1 MSAAKDPWRR
11 GGWGEQRLCCKYKH
25 ENISFQIHYS
35 TQVPYCFVWNLP
47 IIIKKC
53 DFLCQTGIAVQFI
66 RILTLIPQK
75 FQNIAQ
81 NIAQKFE
88 IWKCGIE
95 VILEKLL
102 VDFLIQSKVMFEVLN
117 DPGNGFQR
125 RRISDILSLSPN
137 VCTEGLWKIQN
148 IATGEKS
155 QATYYSFSLL
165 WQFPLKLK
173 SMGIFWKPVL
183 SNEKYHQIKTE
194 TCFLPRHSFLDMQW
208 IFLKHIWERG
218 KGFQKTKQ
226 WKDEWW

>member
-1 MSAAKDPWRR
+1 MSAAKDPRRR

-25 ENISFQIHYS
+25 ENISFHIHYL

-75 FQNIAQ
+75 FKNIAQ
-81 NIAQKFE
+81 NFAQKFE

-95 VILEKLL
+95 VIRQKLL

-137 VCTEGLWKIQN
+137 VCTEGL
-148 IATGEKS
+148 
-155 QATYYSFSLL
+155 
-165 WQFPLKLK
+165 
-173 SMGIFWKPVL
+173 
-183 SNEKYHQIKTE
+183 
-194 TCFLPRHSFLDMQW
+194 
-208 IFLKHIWERG
+208 
-218 KGFQKTKQ
+218 
-226 WKDEWW
+226 